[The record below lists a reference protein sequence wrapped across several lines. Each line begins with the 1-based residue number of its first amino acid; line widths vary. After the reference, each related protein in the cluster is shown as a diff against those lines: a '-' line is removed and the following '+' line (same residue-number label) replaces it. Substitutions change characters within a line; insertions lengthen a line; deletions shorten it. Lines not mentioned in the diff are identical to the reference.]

1 VKLSKLIFLNPYFF
15 KKNALLAR
23 IFFGRI
29 QDGLNSSQL
38 NILLDKENGLYILYL
53 H

>member
-1 VKLSKLIFLNPYFF
+1 MLYWRDVSFD
-15 KKNALLAR
+15 
-23 IFFGRI
+23 RI
-29 QDGLNSSQL
+29 QDGLNSGQL